1 MVGVRKHL
9 QRAVLPARKGPR
21 NLASRVWTRMRNTV
35 RTSAW
40 LRRAVLCI
48 TLLGGGALGQT
59 LLIDHL
65 GHLGRWLGGLA
76 MAIAAMYAMKV
87 YDAVTRRAEAR
98 AAAQRV
104 EEISAPAGLLDP
116 KRQVVGFVG
125 RKQELAAL
133 VGWCEDGST
142 KRVRLVTGPGG
153 IGKSRLAMQLY
164 DVMAARRDWRCVRVA
179 DGTEATALSTVRKDH
194 QGRLLLVID
203 YAETRTGLDEL
214 LREVVADS
222 GTVVRVL
229 LLSRSVGEWWGRL
242 KGSAPAIRA
251 LLADAY
257 DDRPLSATVDAK
269 LSDKELVRQAV
280 PLFADKLGIRSPRLR
295 RARFSV
301 DTGGGRVRILDLH
314 AAALVIALKAKRGN
328 AEPFGGVRVRA
339 SEVLDELLGHEE
351 RFWQG
356 TAQAAG
362 LLEGPQGMTTA
373 ALRRTVAA
381 GCLLGA
387 ATEDEARDL
396 LKRIPGTIPTLK
408 TATWLRDLYPPSP
421 EAGASAAGW
430 LGTLQPDVL
439 AEHLT
444 FTELTRSDELATN
457 CLTALNGRQTLRA
470 ITLLSRATDHPDTG
484 SLLERAVPRLTS
496 NIAELPPDLGLLSKI
511 ANAIPYRSEVL
522 AEASVKAIERILSLL
537 PNDHSAV
544 RAHWLV
550 SLGTSLEY
558 AGRPA
563 EAGRITANAVDV
575 YRRLAETERE
585 HLPKLATALSNL
597 GNALTRLGRPSEA
610 LEAAMEAT
618 QIHKELA
625 DAEPDE
631 YLSDLAASFN
641 NLGEAYFELNKPI
654 DALVEIQEAI
664 RIYRELAESQPD
676 RFWFHLA
683 STLYN
688 RSNILSEVGRPAD
701 ALPAA
706 KEAVDIYRKLAEAQ
720 PGRYRSGLAKSLH
733 ELGDV
738 LSRCDRLEDA
748 LPRLQEAREIFRD
761 LDTAHPDR
769 HRPYRIETLDLLE
782 WLHRH
787 LGQTHD
793 ADEVRH
799 EVEGLKAA
807 L

>member
-1 MVGVRKHL
+1 MVGVRNRL
-9 QRAVLPARKGPR
+9 QRAVPPKKGPR
-21 NLASRVWTRMRNTV
+21 DLASRMRYAV
-35 RTSAW
+35 RTGAW

-59 LLIDHL
+59 WLIDHRW
-65 GHLGRWLGGLA
+65 RWLGGLA
-76 MAIAAMYAMKV
+76 MAVAAMYAMKL

-98 AAAQRV
+98 LAARKV
-104 EEISAPAGLLDP
+104 EEVSAPAGLLDP

-133 VGWCEDGST
+133 IRWCEDGPA

-153 IGKSRLAMQLY
+153 VGKSRLAMRLY
-164 DVMAARRDWRCVRVA
+164 DAMAARRDWRCVRVA

-214 LREVVADS
+214 LQEVVADG
-222 GTVVRVL
+222 GTAVRVL
-229 LLSRSVGEWWGRL
+229 LLSRSAGEWWGRL
-242 KGSAPAIRA
+242 QGSAPAIRT

-257 DDRPLSATVDAK
+257 EGRPLGAVVDAK
-269 LSDKELVRQAV
+269 LSDKDLVRRAV
-280 PLFADKLGIRSPRLR
+280 PRFADALGIRPPRLW
-295 RARFSV
+295 RARYSV

-314 AAALVIALKAKRGN
+314 AAALVIALKGRRGN
-328 AEPFGGVRVRA
+328 AEPFSGAHVRA
-339 SEVLDELLGHEE
+339 PEVLDELLGHEE

-387 ATEDEARDL
+387 ATEAEAVAML
-396 LKRIPGTIPTLK
+396 ERIPGTIASLK
-408 TATWLRDLYPPSP
+408 TATWLRDLYPPSTEP
-421 EAGASAAGW
+421 AAGW

-444 FTELTRSDELATN
+444 FTELTRSDELTTR
-457 CLTALNGRQTLRA
+457 CLTTLDGRQTLRA
-470 ITLLSRATDHPDTG
+470 ITLLSRATDHPNTG
-484 SLLERAVPRLTS
+484 SLLERAVPLLTS
-496 NIAELPPDLGLLSKI
+496 NIAKLPADLGLLSKI
-511 ANAIPYRSEVL
+511 ANAIPYRSEEL
-522 AEASVKAIERILSLL
+522 AEASVAAIERILSIL

-544 RAHWLV
+544 RARWLV

-563 EAGRITANAVDV
+563 EAGRITAKAVDV
-575 YRRLAETERE
+575 YRKLAEVQRDE
-585 HLPKLATALSNL
+585 HLPNLATALSNL
-597 GNALTRLGRPSEA
+597 GNALTRLGRPCEA

-625 DAEPDE
+625 DTQPDE
-631 YLSDLAASFN
+631 YLADLAASFN
-641 NLGEAYFELNKPI
+641 NLGEAYFGLDKPI
-654 DALVEIQEAI
+654 DALVEIQKAI
-664 RIYRELAESQPD
+664 RIYRELVESQPD
-676 RFWFHLA
+676 RFSFHLA
-683 STLYN
+683 SALYN

-706 KEAVDIYRKLAEAQ
+706 EEAVDIYRRLAEAQ
-720 PGRYRSGLAKSLH
+720 PGRYRSGLAKSLY

-738 LSRCDRLEDA
+738 LSRCDRLKDA
-748 LPRLQEAREIFRD
+748 LPQLQEAREIFRD

-769 HRPYRIETLDLLE
+769 HRPHRIESLNLLE
-782 WLHRH
+782 WLHRQ
-787 LGQTHD
+787 LGQVQD
-793 ADEVRH
+793 ADDVRH
-799 EVEGLKAA
+799 EAEALKAA
-807 L
+807 S